1 MNTIPTNNKK
11 DPRWSRTAVALL
23 TVSAALFIGGC
34 ASSKGAPPLAEM
46 ATARASITQ
55 AEAAGAGQLAPV
67 ELLSA
72 RDKLVRADAAMRAEQ
87 FGQAQRMAEQ
97 ASVDAELA
105 ERKARADRARL
116 AAKELERSNATL
128 KQETGMSPAK

>member
-1 MNTIPTNNKK
+1 MSNHHTSSA
-11 DPRWSRTAVALL
+11 RWGRAAA
-23 TVSAALFIGGC
+23 TVLAISAALFLGAC
-34 ASSKGAPPLAEM
+34 ASTKGAAPVAEM

-72 RDKLVRADAAMRAEQ
+72 RDKLVRADAAMQTEQ
-87 FGQAQRMAEQ
+87 FEQARRMAEQ
-97 ASVDAELA
+97 ASADAELA